1 MAEVP
6 TVQAASDVTTD
17 ATRSSSGMTTP
28 DKKYLLTTRQM
39 AEFVARGFL
48 RFDEMVPAEINEA
61 VMAEFDAGTTKAAA
75 AGTPLSQCYP
85 EPSAVGRMIR
95 MPELQ
100 GMIYSM
106 VGPDPLFDH
115 HAIHVRQPNEG
126 KAQGMHGDSIID
138 TRQHFD
144 IQIMYF
150 PHDVPL
156 EMGGTLLVPGSQ
168 YRRIN
173 EMDIARYQNFKGQI
187 PMVCKAGSILV
198 LHHGIW
204 HCGRQNQTDRKR
216 YMFKIRLNPRVRQY
230 RLWNT
235 EDLADQ
241 MGGNKPIFTR
251 DTNATEDVQTI
262 LSRQEPWFEGA
273 AGRLEIVNRI
283 KQWRFLTGDENFD
296 VHYWL
301 TRLENMPQNRFLAA

>member
-1 MAEVP
+1 MAEN
-6 TVQAASDVTTD
+6 TIAKSD
-17 ATRSSSGMTTP
+17 
-28 DKKYLLTTRQM
+28 LLTTKQV

-48 RFDEMVPAEINEA
+48 RFDEMVPDEINKA
-61 VMAEFDAGTTKAAA
+61 VMAEFDAGTTKSSP
-75 AGTPLSQCYP
+75 AGTPLSECYP
-85 EPSAVGRMIR
+85 EPSAVGEMLR
-95 MPELQ
+95 MPKMQ
-100 GMIYSM
+100 GMIYSL

-138 TRQHFD
+138 TRLHFD

-173 EMDIARYQNFKGQI
+173 EMDISRYQNFKGQI

-204 HCGRQNQTDRKR
+204 HCGRQNKTDRKR
-216 YMFKIRLNPRVRQY
+216 YMFKVRLNPRVRQY

-235 EDLADQ
+235 DDLAAM
-241 MGGNKPIFTR
+241 MGNNKEIFTR
-251 DTNATEDVQTI
+251 NTNNVEDVQTI

-301 TRLENMPQNRFLAA
+301 TRLENMPENRSLAA

>member
-1 MAEVP
+1 MA
-6 TVQAASDVTTD
+6 
-17 ATRSSSGMTTP
+17 
-28 DKKYLLTTRQM
+28 DKQYLLNTRQM

-48 RFDEMVPAEINEA
+48 RFDELVPAEVNEA
-61 VMAEFDAGTTKAAA
+61 VMAEIDAGTIKSAP

-85 EPSAVGRMIR
+85 DPSALGRMIR
-95 MPELQ
+95 MPEIQ
-100 GMIYSM
+100 GIIHSL

-138 TRQHFD
+138 TRMHFD
-144 IQIMYF
+144 IQLMYF

-156 EMGGTLLVPGSQ
+156 EMGGTLVVPGSQ

-173 EMDIARYQNFKGQI
+173 EMDIARYQNFRGQV
-187 PMVCKAGSILV
+187 PMVCKAGSVLA

-204 HCGRQNQTDRKR
+204 HCGRQNKTDRMR
-216 YMFKIRLNPRVRQY
+216 YMYKIRLNPTVRQY

-235 EDLADQ
+235 DDLEEAT
-241 MGGNKPIFTR
+241 GGQKTIFSR
-251 DTNATEDVQTI
+251 ETNATEDVQTI
-262 LSRQEPWFEGA
+262 LGRGEPWFEDAGA
-273 AGRLEIVNRI
+273 RLEIVNRI
-283 KQWRFLTGDENFD
+283 KMWRFLTGDENFD

-301 TRLENMPQNRFLAA
+301 TRLENMPENRLAA

>member
-1 MAEVP
+1 MI
-6 TVQAASDVTTD
+6 
-17 ATRSSSGMTTP
+17 
-28 DKKYLLTTRQM
+28 DKKYLLTTAQM

-48 RFDEMVPAEINEA
+48 RFDELVPEAINRD
-61 VMAEFDAGTTKAAA
+61 VMAAFDAGGIDAAP
-75 AGTPLSQCYP
+75 AGTPFSHCYP
-85 EPSAVGRMIR
+85 QPSPIGAMLRI
-95 MPELQ
+95 PEIQ
-100 GMIYSM
+100 GIIHSL

-138 TRQHFD
+138 TRMHFD
-144 IQIMYF
+144 IQLMYF

-173 EMDIARYQNFKGQI
+173 EADIARYQNFAGQV
-187 PMVCKAGSILV
+187 PMVCKAGSLLA

-204 HCGRQNQTDRKR
+204 HCGRQNKTDRKR
-216 YMFKIRLNPRVRQY
+216 YMYKIRLNPVVRQY

-235 EDLADQ
+235 DDLAA
-241 MGGNKPIFTR
+241 MTGGQKRIFT
-251 DTNATEDVQTI
+251 TEQNAAEDVQTI
-262 LSRQEPWFEGA
+262 LGRGEPWYEDGG
-273 AGRLEIVNRI
+273 GRLEIVNRV
-283 KQWRFLTGDENFD
+283 KMWRFLSGDENFD

-301 TRLENMPQNRFLAA
+301 TRLENMPETRLAA

>member
-1 MAEVP
+1 MI
-6 TVQAASDVTTD
+6 
-17 ATRSSSGMTTP
+17 
-28 DKKYLLTTRQM
+28 DKKYLLTTAQM

-48 RFDEMVPAEINEA
+48 RFDELVPEAINRD
-61 VMAEFDAGTTKAAA
+61 VMAAFDAGGIDAAP
-75 AGTPLSQCYP
+75 AGTPLSHCYP
-85 EPSAVGRMIR
+85 QPSPIGAMLRI
-95 MPELQ
+95 PKIQCIIHSL
-100 GMIYSM
+100 

-138 TRQHFD
+138 TRMHFD
-144 IQIMYF
+144 IQLMYF

-173 EMDIARYQNFKGQI
+173 EADIARYQNFAGQV
-187 PMVCKAGSILV
+187 PMVCKAGSLLA

-204 HCGRQNQTDRKR
+204 HCGRQNKTDRKR
-216 YMFKIRLNPRVRQY
+216 YMYKIRLNPVVRQY

-235 EDLADQ
+235 DDLAA
-241 MGGNKPIFTR
+241 MTGGQKRIFT
-251 DTNATEDVQTI
+251 TEQNAAEDVQTI
-262 LSRQEPWFEGA
+262 LGRGEPWYEDGG
-273 AGRLEIVNRI
+273 GRLEIVNRV
-283 KQWRFLTGDENFD
+283 KMWRFLSGDENFD

-301 TRLENMPQNRFLAA
+301 TRLENMPETRLAA

>member
-1 MAEVP
+1 MI
-6 TVQAASDVTTD
+6 
-17 ATRSSSGMTTP
+17 
-28 DKKYLLTTRQM
+28 DKKYLLTTAQM

-48 RFDEMVPAEINEA
+48 RFDELVPEAINRD
-61 VMAEFDAGTTKAAA
+61 VMAAFDAGGIDAAP
-75 AGTPLSQCYP
+75 AGTPLSHCYP
-85 EPSAVGRMIR
+85 QPSPIGAMLRI
-95 MPELQ
+95 PKIQ
-100 GMIYSM
+100 GIIHSL

-138 TRQHFD
+138 TRMHFD
-144 IQIMYF
+144 IQLMYF

-173 EMDIARYQNFKGQI
+173 EADIARYQNFAGQV
-187 PMVCKAGSILV
+187 PMVCRAGSLLA

-204 HCGRQNQTDRKR
+204 HCGRQNKTDRKR
-216 YMFKIRLNPRVRQY
+216 YMYKIRLNPVVRQY

-235 EDLADQ
+235 DDLAA
-241 MGGNKPIFTR
+241 MTGGQKRIFTAEQ
-251 DTNATEDVQTI
+251 NAAEDVQTI
-262 LSRQEPWFEGA
+262 LGRGEPWYEDGG
-273 AGRLEIVNRI
+273 GRLEIVNRV
-283 KQWRFLTGDENFD
+283 KMWRFLSGDENFD

-301 TRLENMPQNRFLAA
+301 TRLENMPETRLAA